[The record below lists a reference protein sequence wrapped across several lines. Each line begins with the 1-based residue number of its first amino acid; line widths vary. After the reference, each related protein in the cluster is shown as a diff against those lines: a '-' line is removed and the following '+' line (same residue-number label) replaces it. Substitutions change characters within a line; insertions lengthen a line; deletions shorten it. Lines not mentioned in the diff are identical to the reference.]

1 MREFAFWGQ
10 SVRAA
15 LGGETSLGL
24 GILKEP
30 DETQVLK
37 EIANTD
43 DARDI
48 VHDAAWSA
56 GYVRNFNR
64 YAPYWSLESGW
75 LADNFGVILPVKLF
89 LEICANHDLGVLFKR
104 AKGES
109 CR

>member
-1 MREFAFWGQ
+1 MKEFAFWGQ

-15 LGGETSLGL
+15 VGGETSLGL

-30 DETQVLK
+30 DEVQVLK
-37 EIANTD
+37 EISNTE
-43 DARDI
+43 DARNI
-48 VHDAAWSA
+48 VHDAAWNP

-75 LADNFGVILPVKLF
+75 LADNFGVILAVKLF
-89 LEICANHDLGVLFKR
+89 LEICGNHDLGVLFKQAR
-104 AKGES
+104 GEN